1 MILKEEEEWE
11 TLPDE
16 RILDWFYYSNSDR
29 NRSHLKDTVKAFKS
43 SGSFKSKLPLV
54 VYSPGYEASS
64 VENFALCEFLASH
77 GIVVIVS
84 PSRGTETRFLEGDTT
99 SDISTQARDIQFLI
113 SEAGNKSFADIQN
126 VAVMGE

>member
-1 MILKEEEEWE
+1 M
-11 TLPDE
+11 P
-16 RILDWFYYSNSDR
+16 
-29 NRSHLKDTVKAFKS
+29 A
-43 SGSFKSKLPLV
+43 V